1 MTRGY
6 ALDDYIA
13 DYAPNLNADNNA
25 QAMMAANRLDAP
37 DGKLYKI
44 GLNKGYWDSAGLG
57 PQRGYYIRWDLYQQL
72 GYPQITTTDELCEVL
87 AQMQAL
93 EPQNKSGQPTY
104 AAGAWNNGIPD
115 SILWPQALM
124 MGYSTGPDN
133 ILAVDIAGL
142 LHRLAAGG
150 RAAQTMHADLNEQR
164 RGLRRGV
171 QNIAENG
178 VFGNGHGKIPP

>member
-1 MTRGY
+1 
-6 ALDDYIA
+6 
-13 DYAPNLNADNNA
+13 
-25 QAMMAANRLDAP
+25 MAANRLDAP

-133 ILAVDIAGL
+133 ILAVDHRDPRDPAHKPPQGHVLLCVAGAALGQQAQPARRVRPGL
-142 LHRLAAGG
+142 LH
-150 RAAQTMHADLNEQR
+150 ADLPE
-164 RGLRRGV
+164 L
-171 QNIAENG
+171 
-178 VFGNGHGKIPP
+178 HG